1 MTPSERL
8 RQSDRLYW
16 SAHWSARRLREAH
29 ERALHPDWTDDE
41 LRDHVRRIFLRA
53 GT

>member
-8 RQSDRLYW
+8 RQSDRLY
-16 SAHWSARRLREAH
+16 WSARRLREAH

>member
-8 RQSDRLYW
+8 QQSDRLY
-16 SAHWSARRLREAH
+16 WSARRLREAH

-41 LRDHVRRIFLRA
+41 IRDHVRGIFLRA
-53 GT
+53 AT